1 MRYATL
7 LLALMLGACNTKM
20 PGSADEAPPT
30 DHWSSDEPVVFGAV
44 KARVAHAGV
53 EPARVFGV
61 QELADVF
68 AVKLSIEN
76 GSPTQ
81 RHHYRTWASDA
92 TLVDNFGNHYKRLAR
107 PSDLG
112 VREAPINPTAPVA
125 DVLLFETPITTAG
138 YVDLH
143 LPGDNVGASSGATVR
158 LKLHTSGERLAA
170 VRQAAAAF
178 EAEQRARAA
187 AIAAREAEAQRKVE
201 LARLEV
207 EKARIEAEKRK
218 AAAAAEAER
227 LRIQEEKRKSEEA
240 AATEQA
246 RIEEE
251 RRKEEAEIK
260 ALPGKLAAARQGLEI
275 AQDKLKKIK
284 AAMSSYVYSTPTPPE
299 DYFNAKGQYIYY
311 TRAQKAQR
319 TSQLKDEVDRLT
331 VEVAKLEARIAGS
344 KNDAGK

>member
-44 KARVAHAGV
+44 KVRVAHAGV

-158 LKLHTSGERLAA
+158 LKLRTSGERLAA

-201 LARLEV
+201 LAR
-207 EKARIEAEKRK
+207 I
-218 AAAAAEAER
+218 EAER

-240 AATEQA
+240 AAAEQA

-260 ALPGKLAAARQGLEI
+260 ALPGKLAAARQELEI

-284 AAMSSYVYSTPTPPE
+284 AATSSYVYSTPIPPD
-299 DYFNAKGQYIYY
+299 DYFNSKGKYIYY

-331 VEVAKLEARIAGS
+331 VEIAKLEARIAGS